1 MAVPF
6 RAAALAVLASAFVAP
21 TPVMAAPATPP
32 RTLALHDATTLP
44 LAACAAR
51 NLLFMDGYTVSLYLP
66 DNGRPPNAAITA
78 AVPKAVR
85 IDVNWQGDLPGSL
98 PGTWERRLRQGVSP
112 DVFSAVRDIYAR
124 LSGGDSVVFAHAPGR
139 GTAVSVNGR
148 RVLASADASLVDTL
162 LDMFIGP
169 EPVSRNTKRLLLEPG
184 C

>member
-1 MAVPF
+1 MAF
-6 RAAALAVLASAFVAP
+6 RSRAVALSLLTAVLAAP
-21 TPVMAAPATPP
+21 AAAAPASPP
-32 RTLALHDATTLP
+32 QTLALHDATTLP

-66 DNGRPPNAAITA
+66 DNGHPPNAAISA
-78 AVPKAVR
+78 HVPKAVR
-85 IDVNWQGDLPGSL
+85 IDVTWQGNLPSQL
-98 PGTWERRLRQGVSP
+98 PGTWERRLRQGVAP
-112 DVFSAVRDIYAR
+112 DVFGAVREIYAR

-148 RVLASADASLVDTL
+148 RVLASNDASLVDTL
-162 LDMFIGP
+162 LDMFVGP